1 MSEERDELLEGIQES
16 VRRLAHGSTR
26 AAAQLDDVHEKT
38 RLAVRRL
45 ARSRISETLR
55 QLRAANGLT
64 YERVQERSGLSQQL
78 IFDLEY
84 KERRLTLDELR
95 KLCQC
100 YNIGADDILG
110 IDLEAG

>member
-16 VRRLAHGSTR
+16 VLRLAHSNVR
-26 AAAQLDDVHEKT
+26 ALPQLDDVHEKT
-38 RLAVRRL
+38 RAAVRRL

-78 IFDLEY
+78 LFDMEY

-95 KLCQC
+95 RLCRC
-100 YNIGADDILG
+100 YNIGVDDILG
-110 IDLEAG
+110 IDLEAV